1 MIAVVKRHSRK
12 GKTMKHFIRYYL
24 AAGLLGMTILFTAGC
39 AGQNNTTYSLKGE
52 LPLAEE
58 GAAVARGT
66 NGTALNAGGT
76 NDTALN
82 TGSTARTADA
92 AVESGTPAGETAN
105 AAAEIRNAGRDT
117 VLVHICGEVQTP
129 GVYELTA
136 DSRICDVLLLAGGFT
151 ADADTEAVNMA
162 AGIEDGM
169 QIVIPAE
176 TDRTSETTGN
186 SSDRTGETAAGK
198 TESQPVNINTAD
210 KETLMSLPGI
220 GAGKA
225 EAVIAYREAG
235 GIFKDIKDI
244 MLVDG
249 IKEGV
254 YAKIKDKI
262 CVR

>member
-24 AAGLLGMTILFTAGC
+24 AAGLLGMTILFAAGC

-58 GAAVARGT
+58 
-66 NGTALNAGGT
+66 
-76 NDTALN
+76 
-82 TGSTARTADA
+82 DA
-92 AVESGTPAGETAN
+92 AAESGAPAGETAN
-105 AAAEIRNAGRDT
+105 AAAEIRNAGSNT

-129 GVYELTA
+129 GVYELTC

-162 AGIEDGM
+162 ADIEDGM

-186 SSDRTGETAAGK
+186 SFYRTGETAAGK

-235 GIFKDIKDI
+235 GVFKDIKDI

-254 YAKIKDKI
+254 YARIKDKI
-262 CVR
+262 CVK

>member
-24 AAGLLGMTILFTAGC
+24 AAGLLGMTILFAAGC

-58 GAAVARGT
+58 DAASARGT

-82 TGSTARTADA
+82 TGSTARTAD
-92 AVESGTPAGETAN
+92 T
-105 AAAEIRNAGRDT
+105 AAEIRNADSDT

-186 SSDRTGETAAGK
+186 SFYRTGETAAGK

>member
-24 AAGLLGMTILFTAGC
+24 AAGLLGMTILFAAGC

-58 GAAVARGT
+58 
-66 NGTALNAGGT
+66 
-76 NDTALN
+76 
-82 TGSTARTADA
+82 DA
-92 AVESGTPAGETAN
+92 AAESGTPAGETAN
-105 AAAEIRNAGRDT
+105 AAAEIRNAGSDT

-129 GVYELTA
+129 GVYELA
-136 DSRICDVLLLAGGFT
+136 CDSRICDVLLLAGGFT

-169 QIVIPAE
+169 QIVIPTE
-176 TDRTSETTGN
+176 TDRTQEMTGN

-198 TESQPVNINTAD
+198 TESQLVNINTAD

-262 CVR
+262 CVK

>member
-1 MIAVVKRHSRK
+1 
-12 GKTMKHFIRYYL
+12 
-24 AAGLLGMTILFTAGC
+24 MTILFAAGC

-58 GAAVARGT
+58 DASAARGT
-66 NGTALNAGGT
+66 NGTALNEGGT

-92 AVESGTPAGETAN
+92 A
-105 AAAEIRNAGRDT
+105 AEIRNADSDT

-129 GVYELTA
+129 GVYELTV

-186 SSDRTGETAAGK
+186 SLDRAGETAAGK
-198 TESQPVNINTAD
+198 TESQPVNINKAD

-235 GIFKDIKDI
+235 GVFKDIQDI

-254 YAKIKDKI
+254 YARIKDKI
-262 CVR
+262 CVK

>member
-24 AAGLLGMTILFTAGC
+24 AAGLLGMTILFAAGC

-58 GAAVARGT
+58 
-66 NGTALNAGGT
+66 
-76 NDTALN
+76 
-82 TGSTARTADA
+82 DA
-92 AVESGTPAGETAN
+92 AAESGTPAGETAN
-105 AAAEIRNAGRDT
+105 AAAEIRNADSDT

-151 ADADTEAVNMA
+151 ADAATEAVNMA

-186 SSDRTGETAAGK
+186 SFYRTGETAAGK

-235 GIFKDIKDI
+235 GVFKDIKDI

-254 YAKIKDKI
+254 YARIKDKI
-262 CVR
+262 CVK

>member
-39 AGQNNTTYSLKGE
+39 TGQNNTTYSLKGE

-58 GAAVARGT
+58 DAVAARGT
-66 NGTALNAGGT
+66 NGTIRNA
-76 NDTALN
+76 D
-82 TGSTARTADA
+82 STARTADA
-92 AVESGTPAGETAN
+92 AAESGTPAGETVN
-105 AAAEIRNAGRDT
+105 AAAEIRNAGSDT
-117 VLVHICGEVQTP
+117 VLVHICGEVRTP

-198 TESQPVNINTAD
+198 TESQLVNINTAN

-235 GIFKDIKDI
+235 GVFKDIKDI

-262 CVR
+262 CVK

>member
-24 AAGLLGMTILFTAGC
+24 AAGLLGMTILFAAGC

-58 GAAVARGT
+58 DTSGGA
-66 NGTALNAGGT
+66 
-76 NDTALN
+76 D
-82 TGSTARTADA
+82 STARNTDSTAR
-92 AVESGTPAGETAN
+92 TAN
-105 AAAEIRNAGRDT
+105 AAAEIRNAGSDT
-117 VLVHICGEVQTP
+117 VLVHICGEVRTP

-169 QIVIPAE
+169 QIVIPTE
-176 TDRTSETTGN
+176 TDRTQEMTGN

-198 TESQPVNINTAD
+198 TESQLVNINTAD

-235 GIFKDIKDI
+235 GVFKDIKDI

-262 CVR
+262 CVK

>member
-24 AAGLLGMTILFTAGC
+24 AAGLLGMTILFAAGC
-39 AGQNNTTYSLKGE
+39 AGQNNTTYSLKGK

-58 GAAVARGT
+58 DTSGGA
-66 NGTALNAGGT
+66 
-76 NDTALN
+76 D
-82 TGSTARTADA
+82 STARNTD
-92 AVESGTPAGETAN
+92 S
-105 AAAEIRNAGRDT
+105 DT

-169 QIVIPAE
+169 QIVIPTE
-176 TDRTSETTGN
+176 TDRTQEMTGN

-198 TESQPVNINTAD
+198 TESQLVNINTAD

-225 EAVIAYREAG
+225 EAMIAYREAG
-235 GIFKDIKDI
+235 GVFKDIKDI

-262 CVR
+262 CVK

>member
-58 GAAVARGT
+58 
-66 NGTALNAGGT
+66 
-76 NDTALN
+76 
-82 TGSTARTADA
+82 DA
-92 AVESGTPAGETAN
+92 TESGAPAGETAN
-105 AAAEIRNAGRDT
+105 AAAEIRNTDSDT

-169 QIVIPAE
+169 QIVIPTE
-176 TDRTSETTGN
+176 TDRTQEMTGN

-198 TESQPVNINTAD
+198 TESQLVNINTAD

-235 GIFKDIKDI
+235 GVFNDIKDI

-262 CVR
+262 CVK

>member
-24 AAGLLGMTILFTAGC
+24 AAGLLGMTILFAAGC

-58 GAAVARGT
+58 
-66 NGTALNAGGT
+66 
-76 NDTALN
+76 
-82 TGSTARTADA
+82 DA
-92 AVESGTPAGETAN
+92 AAESGAPAGETAN
-105 AAAEIRNAGRDT
+105 AAAEIRNADSDT

-129 GVYELTA
+129 GVYELTC

-162 AGIEDGM
+162 ADIEDGM

-186 SSDRTGETAAGK
+186 SFYRTGETAAGK

-235 GIFKDIKDI
+235 GVFKDIKDI

-254 YAKIKDKI
+254 YARIKDKI
-262 CVR
+262 CVK

>member
-24 AAGLLGMTILFTAGC
+24 AAGLLGMIILFAAGC
-39 AGQNNTTYSLKGE
+39 TGQNNTTYSLKGE
-52 LPLAEE
+52 LPLTEE
-58 GAAVARGT
+58 DTSGGA
-66 NGTALNAGGT
+66 
-76 NDTALN
+76 D
-82 TGSTARTADA
+82 STARNTD
-92 AVESGTPAGETAN
+92 S
-105 AAAEIRNAGRDT
+105 DT
-117 VLVHICGEVQTP
+117 VLVHICGEVRTP

-169 QIVIPAE
+169 QIVIPTE
-176 TDRTSETTGN
+176 TDGTQEMTGN

-198 TESQPVNINTAD
+198 TESQLVNINTAD

-235 GIFKDIKDI
+235 GVFKDIKDI

-254 YAKIKDKI
+254 YARIKDKI
-262 CVR
+262 CVK

>member
-1 MIAVVKRHSRK
+1 MRQLHYNDSSGQEAFPEREDHETFYKILSGSRLTWHDNFVCSRLRRTEQHDLFFKRETALGGGRYIRRGGQYGTEYRQHSTGCGRRSGKRHS
-12 GKTMKHFIRYYL
+12 
-24 AAGLLGMTILFTAGC
+24 
-39 AGQNNTTYSLKGE
+39 
-52 LPLAEE
+52 
-58 GAAVARGT
+58 
-66 NGTALNAGGT
+66 GGG
-76 NDTALN
+76 NCQ
-82 TGSTARTADA
+82 RRRR
-92 AVESGTPAGETAN
+92 
-105 AAAEIRNAGRDT
+105 IRNAGSDT
-117 VLVHICGEVQTP
+117 VLVHICGEVRTP

-169 QIVIPAE
+169 QIVIPTE
-176 TDRTSETTGN
+176 TDRTQEMTEN
-186 SSDRTGETAAGK
+186 SSDRTGEKAAGK
-198 TESQPVNINTAD
+198 TESQLVNINTAD

-235 GIFKDIKDI
+235 GVFKDIKDI

-262 CVR
+262 CVK

>member
-24 AAGLLGMTILFTAGC
+24 AAGLAGMTILFATGC

-52 LPLAEE
+52 LPLTEE
-58 GAAVARGT
+58 DAAAARGT
-66 NGTALNAGGT
+66 NGTALNEGGT

-82 TGSTARTADA
+82 TGSTARTAD
-92 AVESGTPAGETAN
+92 T
-105 AAAEIRNAGRDT
+105 AAEIRNADSDT

-129 GVYELTA
+129 GVYELAA

-186 SSDRTGETAAGK
+186 SFYRTGETAAGK

-225 EAVIAYREAG
+225 GAVIAYREAG
-235 GIFKDIKDI
+235 GVFKDIKDI

-254 YAKIKDKI
+254 YARIKDKI
-262 CVR
+262 CVK

>member
-1 MIAVVKRHSRK
+1 MI
-12 GKTMKHFIRYYL
+12 
-24 AAGLLGMTILFTAGC
+24 ILSAAGC

-52 LPLAEE
+52 QPSQEE
-58 GAAVARGT
+58 KTSGITGSTARNTDGT
-66 NGTALNAGGT
+66 LQGTQGTALNANGT
-76 NDTALN
+76 NSTALN
-82 TGSTARTADA
+82 TDSTALT
-92 AVESGTPAGETAN
+92 
-105 AAAEIRNAGRDT
+105 AEIRSAGSDT

-151 ADADTEAVNMA
+151 ANADTEAVNMA

-176 TDRTSETTGN
+176 MDRAPETTGN
-186 SSDRTGETAAGK
+186 SSYRTTETSAGK
-198 TESQPVNINTAD
+198 TESQLININTAD

-235 GIFKDIKDI
+235 GVFKDIKDI

-254 YAKIKDKI
+254 YANIKDKI
-262 CVR
+262 CVK

>member
-24 AAGLLGMTILFTAGC
+24 AAGLLGMTILFAAGC

-58 GAAVARGT
+58 DASAARGT
-66 NGTALNAGGT
+66 NGTALNEGGT

-82 TGSTARTADA
+82 TGS
-92 AVESGTPAGETAN
+92 
-105 AAAEIRNAGRDT
+105 DT

-169 QIVIPAE
+169 QIVIPTE

-186 SSDRTGETAAGK
+186 SFYRTGETAAGK
-198 TESQPVNINTAD
+198 TESQLVNINTAD

-235 GIFKDIKDI
+235 GVFKDIKDI

-254 YAKIKDKI
+254 YARIKDKI
-262 CVR
+262 CVK

>member
-58 GAAVARGT
+58 
-66 NGTALNAGGT
+66 
-76 NDTALN
+76 
-82 TGSTARTADA
+82 DA
-92 AVESGTPAGETAN
+92 AAESGTPAGETVN
-105 AAAEIRNAGRDT
+105 AAAEIRNAGSDT
-117 VLVHICGEVQTP
+117 VLVHICGEVRTP

-169 QIVIPAE
+169 QIVIPTE
-176 TDRTSETTGN
+176 TDRTQEMTGN

-198 TESQPVNINTAD
+198 TESQLVNINTAD

-235 GIFKDIKDI
+235 GVFKDIKDI

-262 CVR
+262 CVK

>member
-24 AAGLLGMTILFTAGC
+24 AAGLLGMTILFAAGC

-58 GAAVARGT
+58 
-66 NGTALNAGGT
+66 
-76 NDTALN
+76 
-82 TGSTARTADA
+82 DA
-92 AVESGTPAGETAN
+92 AAESGTPAGETAN
-105 AAAEIRNAGRDT
+105 AAAEIRNADSDT

-151 ADADTEAVNMA
+151 AEADTEAVNMA

-186 SSDRTGETAAGK
+186 SFYRTGETAAGK
-198 TESQPVNINTAD
+198 TESQLVNINTAD

-235 GIFKDIKDI
+235 GVFKDIKDI

-262 CVR
+262 CVK

>member
-24 AAGLLGMTILFTAGC
+24 AAGLLGMTILFAAGC

-58 GAAVARGT
+58 
-66 NGTALNAGGT
+66 
-76 NDTALN
+76 
-82 TGSTARTADA
+82 DA
-92 AVESGTPAGETAN
+92 AAESGAPAEETAN
-105 AAAEIRNAGRDT
+105 AAAEIRNTDSDT

-129 GVYELTA
+129 GVYELA
-136 DSRICDVLLLAGGFT
+136 CDSRICDVLLLAGGFT

-169 QIVIPAE
+169 QIVIPTE
-176 TDRTSETTGN
+176 TDRTQEMTGN
-186 SSDRTGETAAGK
+186 SLDRTGETAAGK

-235 GIFKDIKDI
+235 GVFKDIKDI

-262 CVR
+262 CVK

>member
-24 AAGLLGMTILFTAGC
+24 AAGLLGMTILFAAGC

-58 GAAVARGT
+58 
-66 NGTALNAGGT
+66 
-76 NDTALN
+76 
-82 TGSTARTADA
+82 DA
-92 AVESGTPAGETAN
+92 AAESGTPAGETAN
-105 AAAEIRNAGRDT
+105 AAAEIRNAGSDT

-151 ADADTEAVNMA
+151 AEADTEAINMA

-198 TESQPVNINTAD
+198 TESQLVNINTAD

-235 GIFKDIKDI
+235 GVFKDIKDI

-262 CVR
+262 CVK

>member
-24 AAGLLGMTILFTAGC
+24 AAGLLGMTILFAAGC

-52 LPLAEE
+52 LPSQEE
-58 GAAVARGT
+58 KTFGT
-66 NGTALNAGGT
+66 
-76 NDTALN
+76 
-82 TGSTARTADA
+82 TGSTARTADGT
-92 AVESGTPAGETAN
+92 AVGSGTSAVETAN
-105 AAAEIRNAGRDT
+105 TAAEIRNAGSDT

-151 ADADTEAVNMA
+151 AEAHTETVNMA

-176 TDRTSETTGN
+176 TDRVSETTEN
-186 SSDRTGETAAGK
+186 SFYRTGETAAGK
-198 TESQPVNINTAD
+198 TESQLVNINTAD

-225 EAVIAYREAG
+225 EAVIAYRETG
-235 GIFKDIKDI
+235 GAFKDIKDI

-262 CVR
+262 CVK

>member
-24 AAGLLGMTILFTAGC
+24 AAGLLGMTILFAAGC

-52 LPLAEE
+52 LPLKEE
-58 GAAVARGT
+58 KTSGT
-66 NGTALNAGGT
+66 TGS
-76 NDTALN
+76 TALN
-82 TGSTARTADA
+82 TDA
-92 AVESGTPAGETAN
+92 AAESGTSAGETAN
-105 AAAEIRNAGRDT
+105 AAAEIWNADGDT

-129 GVYELTA
+129 GVYELDA

-176 TDRTSETTGN
+176 TDRTPEMAENNLS
-186 SSDRTGETAAGK
+186 RTGETSAGK
-198 TESQPVNINTAD
+198 MITESSLVNINTAD
-210 KETLMSLPGI
+210 KDTLMSLPGI

-225 EAVIAYREAG
+225 EAVLAYREAG
-235 GIFKDIKDI
+235 GVFKEIEDI

-262 CVR
+262 CVK

>member
-24 AAGLLGMTILFTAGC
+24 AAGLLGMTILFAAGC

-58 GAAVARGT
+58 
-66 NGTALNAGGT
+66 
-76 NDTALN
+76 
-82 TGSTARTADA
+82 DA
-92 AVESGTPAGETAN
+92 AAESGAPAGETAN

-151 ADADTEAVNMA
+151 TNADTEAVNMA

-198 TESQPVNINTAD
+198 TESQLVNINTAD

-235 GIFKDIKDI
+235 GVFKDIKDI

-262 CVR
+262 CVK

>member
-1 MIAVVKRHSRK
+1 MIIL
-12 GKTMKHFIRYYL
+12 F
-24 AAGLLGMTILFTAGC
+24 AAGCT
-39 AGQNNTTYSLKGE
+39 GQNNTTYSLKGE

-58 GAAVARGT
+58 DTSGGADSTAQNTEGT
-66 NGTALNAGGT
+66 V
-76 NDTALN
+76 LN
-82 TGSTARTADA
+82 TDRTVRNKDA
-92 AVESGTPAGETAN
+92 ATAESGTPAGETVN
-105 AAAEIRNAGRDT
+105 AAAEIRNAGSDT
-117 VLVHICGEVQTP
+117 VLVHICGEVRTP

-169 QIVIPAE
+169 QIVIPTE

-186 SSDRTGETAAGK
+186 SSDRTGETPAGK
-198 TESQPVNINTAD
+198 TESQLVNINTAD

-235 GIFKDIKDI
+235 GVFKDIKDI

-254 YAKIKDKI
+254 YARIKDKI
-262 CVR
+262 CVK

>member
-24 AAGLLGMTILFTAGC
+24 AAGLLGMTILFAAGC

-58 GAAVARGT
+58 
-66 NGTALNAGGT
+66 
-76 NDTALN
+76 
-82 TGSTARTADA
+82 DA
-92 AVESGTPAGETAN
+92 AAESGAPAGETAN
-105 AAAEIRNAGRDT
+105 AAAEIRNADSDT
-117 VLVHICGEVQTP
+117 VLVHICGAVQTP

-235 GIFKDIKDI
+235 GGFKDIKDI

-262 CVR
+262 CVK

>member
-24 AAGLLGMTILFTAGC
+24 AAGLLGMTILFAVGC

-52 LPLAEE
+52 LPSQEE
-58 GAAVARGT
+58 RASGT
-66 NGTALNAGGT
+66 TGRTVLNT
-76 NDTALN
+76 DTA
-82 TGSTARTADA
+82 A
-92 AVESGTPAGETAN
+92 ESGISAGETADT
-105 AAAEIRNAGRDT
+105 AAEIRNAGSDT

-169 QIVIPAE
+169 QIVIPVE
-176 TDRTSETTGN
+176 TDRVSETTEN
-186 SSDRTGETAAGK
+186 SFYRTGETAAGK

-225 EAVIAYREAG
+225 EEVIAYREAG
-235 GIFKDIKDI
+235 GAFKDIQDI

-262 CVR
+262 CVK

>member
-24 AAGLLGMTILFTAGC
+24 AAGLLGMTILFAAGC

-58 GAAVARGT
+58 DASAARGT

-82 TGSTARTADA
+82 TGSTARTAD
-92 AVESGTPAGETAN
+92 T
-105 AAAEIRNAGRDT
+105 AAEIRNADSDT

-129 GVYELTA
+129 GVYELAA

-169 QIVIPAE
+169 QIVIPTE

-235 GIFKDIKDI
+235 GVFKDIKDI

-262 CVR
+262 CVK

>member
-24 AAGLLGMTILFTAGC
+24 AAGLLGMIILFAAGC
-39 AGQNNTTYSLKGE
+39 TGQNNTTYSLKGE

-58 GAAVARGT
+58 DTSGGA
-66 NGTALNAGGT
+66 
-76 NDTALN
+76 D
-82 TGSTARTADA
+82 STT
-92 AVESGTPAGETAN
+92 
-105 AAAEIRNAGRDT
+105 RNAGSDT
-117 VLVHICGEVQTP
+117 VLVHICGEVRTP

-136 DSRICDVLLLAGGFT
+136 DNRICDVLLLAGGFT

-169 QIVIPAE
+169 QIVIPTE
-176 TDRTSETTGN
+176 TDRTQEMTEDSFY
-186 SSDRTGETAAGK
+186 RTGETAAGK
-198 TESQPVNINTAD
+198 TESQLVNINTAD

-235 GIFKDIKDI
+235 GVFKDIKDI

-254 YAKIKDKI
+254 YARIKDKI
-262 CVR
+262 CVK

>member
-24 AAGLLGMTILFTAGC
+24 AAGLLGMTILFAAGC

-58 GAAVARGT
+58 
-66 NGTALNAGGT
+66 
-76 NDTALN
+76 
-82 TGSTARTADA
+82 DA
-92 AVESGTPAGETAN
+92 AAESGTPAGETAN
-105 AAAEIRNAGRDT
+105 AAAEIRNADSDT

-151 ADADTEAVNMA
+151 AEADTEAVNMA

-198 TESQPVNINTAD
+198 TESQLVNINTAD

-235 GIFKDIKDI
+235 GVFKDIKDI

-262 CVR
+262 CVK

>member
-24 AAGLLGMTILFTAGC
+24 AAGLLGMTILFAAGC
-39 AGQNNTTYSLKGE
+39 AGQNNTTYSLKGK

-58 GAAVARGT
+58 DTSGGA
-66 NGTALNAGGT
+66 
-76 NDTALN
+76 D
-82 TGSTARTADA
+82 STARNTD
-92 AVESGTPAGETAN
+92 S
-105 AAAEIRNAGRDT
+105 DT
-117 VLVHICGEVQTP
+117 VLVHICGEVRTP

-169 QIVIPAE
+169 QIVIPTE
-176 TDRTSETTGN
+176 TDRTQEMTGN
-186 SSDRTGETAAGK
+186 SSDRSGETAAGK
-198 TESQPVNINTAD
+198 TESQLVNINTAD

-235 GIFKDIKDI
+235 GVFKDIKDI

-262 CVR
+262 CVK

>member
-12 GKTMKHFIRYYL
+12 GKTMKHIIRYYL
-24 AAGLLGMTILFTAGC
+24 AAGLLSMTILFAAGC

-58 GAAVARGT
+58 DASGGA
-66 NGTALNAGGT
+66 
-76 NDTALN
+76 D
-82 TGSTARTADA
+82 STAR
-92 AVESGTPAGETAN
+92 
-105 AAAEIRNAGRDT
+105 NAGSDT

-176 TDRTSETTGN
+176 TDRTQEMTGN
-186 SSDRTGETAAGK
+186 SFYRTGETAAGK
-198 TESQPVNINTAD
+198 TESQLVNINKAD

-262 CVR
+262 CVK

>member
-24 AAGLLGMTILFTAGC
+24 AAGLLGMTILFAAGC

-52 LPLAEE
+52 LPSQEE
-58 GAAVARGT
+58 RASGT
-66 NGTALNAGGT
+66 
-76 NDTALN
+76 
-82 TGSTARTADA
+82 TGSTVLNADTAA
-92 AVESGTPAGETAN
+92 ESGFSAGETADT
-105 AAAEIRNAGRDT
+105 AAEIRNAGSDT

-176 TDRTSETTGN
+176 TDRVPETTEN
-186 SSDRTGETAAGK
+186 SFYRTGETAAGK

-235 GIFKDIKDI
+235 GAFKDIQDI

-262 CVR
+262 CVK

>member
-24 AAGLLGMTILFTAGC
+24 AAGLLGMTILFAAGC

-58 GAAVARGT
+58 DAAAARGT
-66 NGTALNAGGT
+66 NGTIRNA
-76 NDTALN
+76 
-82 TGSTARTADA
+82 GSTARTADA
-92 AVESGTPAGETAN
+92 AAESGAPAGEIAN
-105 AAAEIRNAGRDT
+105 AAAEIRNAGSDT

-169 QIVIPAE
+169 QIVIPTE

-186 SSDRTGETAAGK
+186 SSDRTGETSAGK

-235 GIFKDIKDI
+235 GVFKDIKDI

-262 CVR
+262 CVK

>member
-1 MIAVVKRHSRK
+1 MIAVVKRHSWK

-24 AAGLLGMTILFTAGC
+24 AAGLLGMTILFAAGC

-52 LPLAEE
+52 QPLAEE
-58 GAAVARGT
+58 DTSGGA
-66 NGTALNAGGT
+66 
-76 NDTALN
+76 D
-82 TGSTARTADA
+82 STARNTD
-92 AVESGTPAGETAN
+92 S
-105 AAAEIRNAGRDT
+105 DT
-117 VLVHICGEVQTP
+117 VLVHICGEVRTP

-169 QIVIPAE
+169 QIVIPTE
-176 TDRTSETTGN
+176 TDRTQEMTGN

-198 TESQPVNINTAD
+198 TESQLVNINTAD

-235 GIFKDIKDI
+235 GVFKDIKDI

-262 CVR
+262 CVK

>member
-39 AGQNNTTYSLKGE
+39 TRQNNTTYSLKGE

-58 GAAVARGT
+58 DTSGGA
-66 NGTALNAGGT
+66 
-76 NDTALN
+76 D
-82 TGSTARTADA
+82 STARNTD
-92 AVESGTPAGETAN
+92 S
-105 AAAEIRNAGRDT
+105 DT

-198 TESQPVNINTAD
+198 TESQLVNINTAD

-235 GIFKDIKDI
+235 GVFKDIKDI

-262 CVR
+262 CVK

>member
-24 AAGLLGMTILFTAGC
+24 AAGLLGMTILFAAGC

-52 LPLAEE
+52 QPLAEE
-58 GAAVARGT
+58 DTSGGADSTAR
-66 NGTALNAGGT
+66 
-76 NDTALN
+76 N
-82 TGSTARTADA
+82 TDSTARTADA
-92 AVESGTPAGETAN
+92 AVESGTPAGETVN
-105 AAAEIRNAGRDT
+105 AAAEIRNAGSDT
-117 VLVHICGEVQTP
+117 VLVHICGEVRTP

-136 DSRICDVLLLAGGFT
+136 DSRICDVLFLAGGFT

-169 QIVIPAE
+169 QIVIPTE
-176 TDRTSETTGN
+176 TDRTQEMTGN

-198 TESQPVNINTAD
+198 KESQLVNINTAD

-235 GIFKDIKDI
+235 GVFKDIKDI

-262 CVR
+262 CVK

>member
-24 AAGLLGMTILFTAGC
+24 AAGLLGMIILFAAGC
-39 AGQNNTTYSLKGE
+39 TGQNNTTYSLKGE
-52 LPLAEE
+52 LPLTEE
-58 GAAVARGT
+58 DTSGGA
-66 NGTALNAGGT
+66 
-76 NDTALN
+76 D
-82 TGSTARTADA
+82 STARNTD
-92 AVESGTPAGETAN
+92 S
-105 AAAEIRNAGRDT
+105 DT
-117 VLVHICGEVQTP
+117 VLVHICGEVRTP

-169 QIVIPAE
+169 QIVIPTE
-176 TDRTSETTGN
+176 TDGTQEMTGN
-186 SSDRTGETAAGK
+186 SSDRTGKTAAGK
-198 TESQPVNINTAD
+198 TESQLVNINTAD

-235 GIFKDIKDI
+235 GVFKDIKDI

-254 YAKIKDKI
+254 YARIKDKI
-262 CVR
+262 CVK